1 VALPGLPLIPLIYS
15 SQVVNAVVLPLHI
28 VGLLLLA
35 GNAEIMGEAR
45 SSSISRTMGWMSLAL
60 VLACLGGMAWSW
72 IG

>member
-1 VALPGLPLIPLIYS
+1 
-15 SQVVNAVVLPLHI
+15 
-28 VGLLLLA
+28 
-35 GNAEIMGEAR
+35 MGEAR